1 MSTINSPGL
10 CPDPIPDHIQEEL
23 TTLRER
29 VRELKE
35 QVQAIT
41 KNAIDL
47 LVDGACESHSSHVKS
62 ISFSEF
68 RHEEIAMGCKR
79 CQAARILELEEALI
93 KASKTFPNPE
103 LKEQADR
110 IKELE
115 EVMPDFE
122 ALREAAFSAFYYIGN
137 DNGLCQMAD
146 RIEKVMTKPTSEK

>member
-1 MSTINSPGL
+1 MTCKTCMEAPGF
-10 CPDPIPDHIQEEL
+10 CSAHQDPIPQ
-23 TTLRER
+23 LR
-29 VRELKE
+29 
-35 QVQAIT
+35 
-41 KNAIDL
+41 
-47 LVDGACESHSSHVKS
+47 
-62 ISFSEF
+62 
-68 RHEEIAMGCKR
+68 
-79 CQAARILELEEALI
+79 ARIRELEEALI